1 MQNEIHLGFA
11 PYSEFF
17 EQTVRIPFTCKYPPG
32 VNGFATADPM
42 DDDYPEEQEEDLG
55 DKKEMYTM
63 KILRKRKR
71 LQPPRE
77 EILVSTP
84 HDEVSKKF
92 YPAEVYFT

>member
-1 MQNEIHLGFA
+1 MQNEIHLEFA

-17 EQTVRIPFTCKYPPG
+17 EQTVRIPFTRKYPPG
-32 VNGFATADPM
+32 VNGFAVAEP
-42 DDDYPEEQEEDLG
+42 DDEFDNDYPDEEEDPA

-77 EILVSTP
+77 EILVSNP
-84 HDEVSKKF
+84 NDEVKC
-92 YPAEVYFT
+92 FT